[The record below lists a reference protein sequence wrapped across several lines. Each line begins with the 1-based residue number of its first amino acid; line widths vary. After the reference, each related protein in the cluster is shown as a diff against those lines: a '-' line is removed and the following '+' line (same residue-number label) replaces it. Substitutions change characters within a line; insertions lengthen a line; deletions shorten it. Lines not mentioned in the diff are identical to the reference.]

1 MRFGTAAVSSTY
13 ALGEALASL
22 ACAGDVV
29 LLSGDLGAGKT
40 ALVKGIAQGL
50 GVEEPIT
57 SPTFNILLV
66 HEGRMPL
73 YHMDLYRLEH
83 ADQLEDI
90 DYFGTI
96 EADGLTCVEWGDR
109 FPQAAPDEY
118 LAVDIT
124 IVGDTEREV
133 EVTGV
138 GARGRALAEE
148 WARVAEELADVEVT
162 P

>member
-1 MRFGTAAVSSTY
+1 MRFGTAAVSATY

-40 ALVKGIAQGL
+40 ALVKGIAEGL

-66 HEGRMPL
+66 HEGRIPL

-124 IVGDTEREV
+124 IVGDTEREL

-148 WARVAEELADVEVT
+148 WARAAEDLADVEVT
-162 P
+162 L